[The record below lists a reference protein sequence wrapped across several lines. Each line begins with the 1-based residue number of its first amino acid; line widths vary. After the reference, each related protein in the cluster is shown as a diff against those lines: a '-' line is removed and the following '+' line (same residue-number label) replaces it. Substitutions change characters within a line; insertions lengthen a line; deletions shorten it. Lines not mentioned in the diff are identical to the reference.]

1 MQPLIAVLQDGDR
14 NLRRIAAE
22 SLGHIGD
29 PQAVSA
35 LLLSLDDPHW
45 SVRCAAATALGRIRS
60 PKATRALLDH
70 LADDDAT
77 VRRAVVAALGEIGDA
92 RAAQRLREILED
104 PSLQAAALEA
114 LRRIGGPALPEIERA
129 PGQIGPEARRLLVN
143 LVGKIEDGR
152 AARFLIQALSDP
164 VAAVRA
170 EAAMALGDAGH
181 LEAVRHLSQLK
192 AADPSPE
199 VRHAASSALR
209 RLGPRS
215 RA

>member
-1 MQPLIAVLQDGDR
+1 MLQDGDR

-60 PKATRALLDH
+60 PRATRALLDH

-92 RAAQRLREILED
+92 RAAQRLTEILED
-104 PSLQAAALEA
+104 PGLQATALEA
-114 LRRIGGPALPEIERA
+114 LRRIGGPALPEIERTPA
-129 PGQIGPEARRLLVN
+129 QIGPEARRLLVN

-170 EAAMALGDAGH
+170 EAAMALGDGGH

-192 AADPSPE
+192 TADPSPE